1 MDTRQLLYFRAVVDN
16 GSFTHAA
23 AALEMTQPSLSL
35 SIRKL
40 EKELN
45 TQLLSR
51 GRSGVTTTEAG
62 DYVYDTALKVDAL
75 LAGFNAPRSAELQE
89 EFAEEFFRRVE
100 EIWDN
105 HPIEIANRLI
115 RGLYPESSMAES
127 ATTDLLHKDLPGALR
142 RVLLECRDHLRR
154 TLRVRAQQ

>member
-1 MDTRQLLYFRAVVDN
+1 M
-16 GSFTHAA
+16 
-23 AALEMTQPSLSL
+23 
-35 SIRKL
+35 
-40 EKELN
+40 
-45 TQLLSR
+45 
-51 GRSGVTTTEAG
+51 
-62 DYVYDTALKVDAL
+62 
-75 LAGFNAPRSAELQE
+75 QE

-100 EIWDN
+100 DIWDN